1 MERLATMME
10 EAPPSVPGGAFP
22 AVGTIRCPTCLEA
35 VPADA
40 PLCPECGEPTAPTS
54 GPRSVQPS
62 SAMLDDPPGASWLS
76 LHWRPLATMLAVSGL
91 IGAGIA
97 LRHLAPDRYR
107 APGRLST
114 PAAAV
119 SPACDT
125 PCWHGEA
132 CENGKCVWQPS
143 NDAGHLPAQP
153 GVAGP
158 FQLPS
163 DFVDVLP
170 LDGERFAVSYMLGVQ
185 VTGSKTGEVL
195 SLVSDAP
202 QAQQLVRVDDVFYA
216 SAPKRIYVIDA
227 KSTRV
232 LKSIEIGSPTGELTV
247 GASGRRILASVPG
260 QRSVA
265 VIATDYHAEVARFF
279 FGDDQVGPVALDDTG
294 TRGFAANGRV
304 PLPGLEPPFEAVR
317 YGGVYAFDPMRL
329 PSVQDR
335 VRTGLVGNPV
345 DLVMLPDASSSYV
358 ALREA
363 DTVAHLERSPSG
375 SVRLENSINVCR
387 QPEELALAPAGR
399 RLLVRCNA
407 GQAVEVIDLVRH
419 RILRHVPLPARVTDM
434 AVTPDGRQAVLVLPR
449 DGKGQIA
456 LLDLDSYEIE
466 TVELGAEPHRVR
478 LAPDGRTAVVVSD
491 RSKVAWLIR

>member
-1 MERLATMME
+1 MERLATMTE
-10 EAPPSVPGGAFP
+10 EAPPSSRGALP
-22 AVGTIRCPTCLEA
+22 AVGSTRCTACLEA

-40 PLCPECGEPTAPTS
+40 PLCPECGESMAPVS
-54 GPRSVQPS
+54 GPRSMQPS
-62 SAMLDDPPGASWLS
+62 SSILDDPPDAGWLR
-76 LHWRPLATMLAVSGL
+76 LHWRPAVTMLAVAGL
-91 IGAGIA
+91 IGGGIA

-107 APGRLST
+107 APERMST
-114 PAAAV
+114 PAAV
-119 SPACDT
+119 VPACDT

-132 CENGKCVWQPS
+132 CEMGKCVWQAS
-143 NDAGHLPAQP
+143 NDTGHLPINP
-153 GVAGP
+153 SVAGP
-158 FQLPS
+158 FSLPI
-163 DFVDVLP
+163 DVVDVLP
-170 LDGERFAVSYMLGVQ
+170 LDAERFAVSYMAGVQ
-185 VTGSKTGEVL
+185 LTSARTGEVL

-232 LKSIEIGSPTGELTV
+232 LKSIEIGSHTGELTI

-265 VIATDYHAEVARFF
+265 VIATDYHAEIARFF
-279 FGDDQVGPVALDDTG
+279 FGDDAVGPVALDETG
-294 TRGFAANGRV
+294 TRALAANGRV
-304 PLPGLEPPFEAVR
+304 PYPGLEPPFEAVR

-329 PSVQDR
+329 PSEQDR

-345 DLVMLPDASSSYV
+345 DLIMLPDATSSYV

-363 DTVAHLERSPSG
+363 DTVARLERSPSG
-375 SVRLENSINVCR
+375 GVRLEESINTCR

-419 RILRHVPLPARVTDM
+419 ELLRHVPLPARVTDM
-434 AVTPDGRQAVLVLPR
+434 VVTPDGRQAILVLPR
-449 DGKGQIA
+449 DGHGQIG
-456 LLDLDSYEIE
+456 LLDLESYEV
-466 TVELGAEPHRVR
+466 TLQDLSAEAHRVR
-478 LAPDGRTAVVVSD
+478 LAPDGRTAVVISD
-491 RSKVAWLIR
+491 RSKVAWVIR